1 MTNFM
6 STTHVIRSQVEPYLH
21 LAWFIL
27 EAAEREQRLNMR
39 AMLDT
44 LGALVDAWLRIAA
57 LGMPLRATGP
67 SRFAEARKV
76 PSFSSKG
83 IEHG

>member
-6 STTHVIRSQVEPYLH
+6 SMTHVIRSQVEPYLR

-27 EAAEREQRLNMR
+27 EAAEREHRLNVS
-39 AMLDT
+39 AMLAT
-44 LGALVDAWLRIAA
+44 PGALVNAQLRIAA
-57 LGMPLRATGP
+57 LAMPPWATGP
-67 SRFAEARKV
+67 SRFAEARKI

-83 IEHG
+83 TEHG